1 MEVHSELSE
10 GTNAVTQDE
19 IRKEVKRFLLEQV
32 EHACRRRKKRVH
44 MGVFNRNEDER
55 WNVYVSVER
64 HDDGR

>member
-1 MEVHSELSE
+1 M
-10 GTNAVTQDE
+10 TQDE